1 MSKTPMVNEEN
12 KSNNSLEQEDN
23 EDFLYTKMEKGGLKY
38 IKHQRNYLIFSALFP
53 IFFIVIQV
61 INFIFIRSLRM
72 SKFPPRPE
80 FRQPLLIDFFTPIF
94 IFLVIFVFT
103 LMNFVF
109 LVSWNKNVHRYE
121 KYQEKIFTNST
132 VMPNNEFP
140 EEKITLTILFYKIIQ
155 NMKIIRIIFI
165 GFNLI
170 CAYYFIWFIGFFL
183 MRFGSDTP
191 LYPNIQMVTRLLN
204 IIWQVGLIFYLIFE
218 WRHFYRWNKK
228 LKKLKE
234 FEKKIYKELDI

>member
-12 KSNNSLEQEDN
+12 KSNNSHEQEDN

-72 SKFPPRPE
+72 PKFPPRPE

-94 IFLVIFVFT
+94 ITVVIFVFT

-121 KYQEKIFTNST
+121 KYQKKISTNSRAI
-132 VMPNNEFP
+132 PNNEFP
-140 EEKITLTILFYKIIQ
+140 KEKITLTILFYKIIQ

-170 CAYYFIWFIGFFL
+170 CAYYFIWFLGFFL
-183 MRFGSDTP
+183 IRFGSDTP
-191 LYPNIQMVTRLLN
+191 LYPNLKMVTRLLN
-204 IIWQVGLIFYLIFE
+204 IICQVGLIFYLIFE

>member
-1 MSKTPMVNEEN
+1 MPKTPMVNEEN
-12 KSNNSLEQEDN
+12 KSNNSIEQEDN
-23 EDFLYTKMEKGGLKY
+23 KDFLYTKMEKGGLKY

-121 KYQEKIFTNST
+121 KYQENIFKNSRE
-132 VMPNNEFP
+132 MPNNEFS

-155 NMKIIRIIFI
+155 NMKIIRILFI
-165 GFNLI
+165 GFNLV

>member
-1 MSKTPMVNEEN
+1 MSKTPIINEEN
-12 KSNNSLEQEDN
+12 KFNNSNEQENN
-23 EDFLYTKMEKGGLKY
+23 ENFLYTKMEKGGLKY
-38 IKHQRNYLIFSALFP
+38 IKHQRNYLISKALFP
-53 IFFIVIQV
+53 IFFIVVQV
-61 INFIFIRSLRM
+61 INFIFIRSLRTP
-72 SKFPPRPE
+72 KFPP
-80 FRQPLLIDFFTPIF
+80 RQPLLIDFITPVF
-94 IFLVIFVFT
+94 ISLVIFVFT

-109 LVSWNKNVHRYE
+109 LVNWNKNVHRYE

-132 VMPNNEFP
+132 TLPNNEFP

-155 NMKIIRIIFI
+155 NMKIIRTIFI

-183 MRFGSDTP
+183 MRYSSVTP

>member
-1 MSKTPMVNEEN
+1 MPKTPIVNEEN
-12 KSNNSLEQEDN
+12 KSNNSYEEEDN

-53 IFFIVIQV
+53 IFFIVIQI

-72 SKFPPRPE
+72 PKFPPRPE

-94 IFLVIFVFT
+94 ISLVIFVFT
-103 LMNFVF
+103 FMNFVF

-121 KYQEKIFTNST
+121 KYQENIFKNSRE
-132 VMPNNEFP
+132 MPNNEFS

-155 NMKIIRIIFI
+155 NMKIIRILFI
-165 GFNLI
+165 GFNLV
-170 CAYYFIWFIGFFL
+170 CAYYFIWFIWFFL
-183 MRFGSDTP
+183 MRFDSITP
-191 LYPNIQMVTRLLN
+191 LYPSIKMVTRLLN
-204 IIWQVGLIFYLIFE
+204 IIWQVGLILYLIFE